1 MSRALFDSLGDKL
14 LEVNGSSLARVTH
27 AEAVDLF
34 RRVIG
39 SKCHLL
45 VQRIIFPNSSRPSSS
60 NSESYPFARA
70 GISKH
75 FPRTIS
81 FAFLFY

>member
-1 MSRALFDSLGDKL
+1 M
-14 LEVNGSSLARVTH
+14 EVNGSSLARVTH

-34 RRVIG
+34 RRATG

-60 NSESYPFARA
+60 NGETYPFARA
-70 GISKH
+70 GSSEYFQRRI
-75 FPRTIS
+75 FYLFS
-81 FAFLFY
+81 FYQRIHSR